1 MPPIKYTATIAP
13 NTVRNGDKVRIKGIL
28 MDDAKEF
35 SINFV
40 NELCRNPSNIT
51 YHFKWILDENV
62 IVENYKEDGQWI
74 DHKEKMYDQ
83 LDGVFHSKNSFSSH
97 SLFTN
102 NTIDNYSILG
112 TIFELEFAFQDGY
125 IDVYKIYENT
135 PNRITTYEPELDI
148 NEIKSLQV
156 WGDVKKILEI
166 TFKYA

>member
-83 LDGVFHSKNSFSSH
+83 LDG
-97 SLFTN
+97 
-102 NTIDNYSILG
+102 